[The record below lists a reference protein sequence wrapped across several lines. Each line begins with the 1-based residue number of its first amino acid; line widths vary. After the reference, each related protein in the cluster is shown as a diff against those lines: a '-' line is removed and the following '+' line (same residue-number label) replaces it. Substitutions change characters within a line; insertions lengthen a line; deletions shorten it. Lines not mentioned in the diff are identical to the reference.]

1 MCGYSE
7 EWKKMEDEKNQDEKE
22 PKEPENAVFFE
33 IESDEEVLKH
43 LNLYFPR

>member
-1 MCGYSE
+1 MNTCN
-7 EWKKMEDEKNQDEKE
+7 DENKQTAAGSGEQQEKE
-22 PKEPENAVFFE
+22 DTKAIISFQ